1 MTIHFFDEQ
10 ELLKHTPE
18 EYQKRAG
25 LLIKYFD
32 TYPEQLIKY
41 PFPIQIFITHT
52 PSSFNKPFMF

>member
-32 TYPEQLIKY
+32 TYPEQLIK
-41 PFPIQIFITHT
+41 
-52 PSSFNKPFMF
+52 